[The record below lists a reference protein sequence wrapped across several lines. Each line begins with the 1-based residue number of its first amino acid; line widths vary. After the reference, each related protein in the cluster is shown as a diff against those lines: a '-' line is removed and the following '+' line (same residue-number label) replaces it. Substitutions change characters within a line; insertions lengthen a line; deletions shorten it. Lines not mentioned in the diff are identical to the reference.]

1 MMFMAACPK
10 AQMDRLAAL
19 ARQCGARD
27 VEMFSAVGGE
37 AGLAIFNGNSEIDD
51 PSVAPMTQLFGGGRV
66 GSEGGG
72 HLFKVDI
79 WVPAASRAELLDWYA
94 SEHLPILLEC
104 PTWDGCR
111 FVEKEV
117 RDGHQFYAL
126 HQLADPRALE
136 SEERRRSRATPWFMR
151 LKRYPWFDE
160 AFTRA
165 LYVRDGDLGEDHQSR
180 HHRDPED
187 RARPRL
193 SRIPPR
199 T

>member
-51 PSVAPMTQLFGGGRV
+51 PSVAPITQLFGGGRV

-72 HLFKVDI
+72 HLFKVGI
-79 WVPAASRAELLDWYA
+79 WVPAALRTEFLDWYA

-117 RDGHQFYAL
+117 GDGHQFYAL

-136 SEERRRSRATPWFMR
+136 SEERRRSRVTPWFMR

-165 LYVRDGDLGEDHQSR
+165 LYVRDGG
-180 HHRDPED
+180 
-187 RARPRL
+187 
-193 SRIPPR
+193 
-199 T
+199 